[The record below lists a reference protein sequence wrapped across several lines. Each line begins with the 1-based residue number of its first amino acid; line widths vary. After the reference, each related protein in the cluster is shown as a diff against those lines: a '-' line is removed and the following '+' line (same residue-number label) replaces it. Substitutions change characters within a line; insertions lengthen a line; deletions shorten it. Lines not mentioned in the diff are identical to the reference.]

1 MQKGHDL
8 MNNRKYVFSPVQSS
22 RRERELRR
30 IRFTLVEL
38 MVVIGIIAILAGI
51 LLPSLAMART
61 SARRAACISNQ
72 GQTMKFIT
80 QSMTSD
86 DQRFVSGGNIST
98 EDAAKSSWLRY
109 LIDKERAID
118 RVAMRCPSII
128 SADLDTLDNAYG
140 VVYST
145 EAITLNNGDSFDG
158 FDFRGTKLLTV
169 IPKADSSTDADE
181 DGDNKKAII
190 SPASLA
196 FGACAV
202 QVKDDFLPRSLID
215 FAEEPKKVTGH
226 VGSASDQH
234 GGYTN
239 MFFYDGHCES
249 MSKDSFGSKY
259 YPGYDD
265 NTPQA
270 FQIKSVSWLNPDEV

>member
-1 MQKGHDL
+1 MKILQK
-8 MNNRKYVFSPVQSS
+8 KS
-22 RRERELRR
+22 RC
-30 IRFTLVEL
+30 FTLVEL

-128 SADLDTLDNAYG
+128 SADLNTLDNAYG

-145 EAITLNNGDSFDG
+145 NAITLNNGHSFDG

-169 IPKADSSTDADE
+169 NPSGA
-181 DGDNKKAII
+181 NKAII

-202 QVKDDFLPRSLID
+202 RQDGDDFLPRSLID
-215 FAEEPKKVTGH
+215 FANEPKDVTGH

-249 MSKDSFGSKY
+249 MSKDSFESKY
-259 YPGYDD
+259 YPGYSGTTP
-265 NTPQA
+265 TPQA
-270 FQIKSVSWLNPDEV
+270 LQIESGSWLNPDEV

>member
-38 MVVIGIIAILAGI
+38 MVVIGVIAILAGI

-86 DQRFVSGGNIST
+86 DQRFVSGDNTSDLEDDESGENIA
-98 EDAAKSSWLRY
+98 DDSSWLRY
-109 LIDKERAID
+109 IEAKKRGFD

-128 SADLDTLDNAYG
+128 SADLDTFDNAYG

-145 EAITLNNGDSFDG
+145 NAITLNNGDSFAG

-169 IPKADSSTDADE
+169 DPSGA
-181 DGDNKKAII
+181 NKAII

-202 QVKDDFLPRSLID
+202 LQVKDDFLPRSLVD
-215 FAEEPKKVTGH
+215 FNSSASSGTGN
-226 VGSASDQH
+226 VGFASDQH

-249 MSKDSFGSKY
+249 MSEDSFGSKY
-259 YPGYDD
+259 YPGYSGT
-265 NTPQA
+265 TPQA
-270 FQIKSVSWLNPDEV
+270 FQINSGSWLNPDEV

>member
-86 DQRFVSGGNIST
+86 DQRFVSGDNIST
-98 EDAAKSSWLRY
+98 EDAADSSWLRY

-140 VVYST
+140 VVYSSH
-145 EAITLNNGDSFDG
+145 AITLNNGDSFDG

-169 IPKADSSTDADE
+169 NPTDE
-181 DGDNKKAII
+181 DNKAII

-202 QVKDDFLPRSLID
+202 LQVGDDFLPRSLVD
-215 FAEEPKKVTGH
+215 FNSSASSGTGN
-226 VGSASDQH
+226 VGFASDQH

-249 MSKDSFGSKY
+249 MSEDSFGSKY
-259 YPGYDD
+259 YPGYSGT
-265 NTPQA
+265 TPQA
-270 FQIKSVSWLNPDEV
+270 FHIMSGSWLNPDEV

>member
-1 MQKGHDL
+1 

-86 DQRFVSGGNIST
+86 DQRFVSGGNTSDPKDDDDDESGDDIA
-98 EDAAKSSWLRY
+98 DDSSWLRY
-109 LIDKERAID
+109 IKAKKRGFD

-145 EAITLNNGDSFDG
+145 NAITLNNGHSFDG

-169 IPKADSSTDADE
+169 NPSGA
-181 DGDNKKAII
+181 NKAII

-202 QVKDDFLPRSLID
+202 QVGDDFLPRSLID
-215 FAEEPKKVTGH
+215 FAKKPKDVTGH

-259 YPGYDD
+259 YPGYSGT
-265 NTPQA
+265 TPQA
-270 FQIKSVSWLNPDEV
+270 FHIMSDSWLNPDEV